1 MENQEYL
8 LNDEEMRRFI
18 IDGYIKVQP
27 DFPASFHETIFQQVE
42 DMFENQGNLGNNL
55 LPLIPEIQQV
65 FSDPAVH
72 GALTSALGRELCHA
86 LTSLLPLQSAG
97 EYWTKF
103 S

>member
-18 IDGYIKVQP
+18 TDGYIKIQT
-27 DFPASFHETIFQQVE
+27 DFPANFHETIFQQVE

-65 FSDPAVH
+65 FSHPAVH
-72 GALTSALGRELCHA
+72 TVR
-86 LTSLLPLQSAG
+86 
-97 EYWTKF
+97 
-103 S
+103 